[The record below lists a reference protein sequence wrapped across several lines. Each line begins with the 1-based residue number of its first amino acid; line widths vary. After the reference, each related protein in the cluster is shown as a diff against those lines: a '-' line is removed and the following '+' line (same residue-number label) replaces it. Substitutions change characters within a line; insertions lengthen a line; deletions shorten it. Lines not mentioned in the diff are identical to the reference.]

1 MNEETNRTSISSSP
15 VPISE
20 KQFMRQ
26 YEIAKRYVD
35 MGIEDYFILLDN
47 DAFAN
52 VSEIGNTTL
61 EDISSVFGKDF
72 SVFFRFGGFFDSGT
86 GPNDRENYQTFEIRP
101 ISKHDIKKL
110 RGNIRFFPKDCW
122 VCDWRDG
129 KRFNLLLPFIQTPAG
144 DIKFLQANPVYV
156 PRGRGLLRGDTAPER
171 YLKHVIEIL
180 PDYYDAL
187 FAVVKYKHTDI
198 AIPIE
203 KNSAKKTFRNR
214 EKDADG
220 VKRHL
225 IHNVKEHERAT
236 LKNKDSVRSHMKGRS
251 CFTLNGIDV
260 SLMASFEWSKRA
272 FRDEGMKIGDRDE
285 VSR

>member
-1 MNEETNRTSISSSP
+1 MRNTTSP

-61 EDISSVFGKDF
+61 EDISDVFGKEF
-72 SVFFRFGGFFDSGT
+72 PVFFRFGGFFDSGT
-86 GPNDRENYQTFEIRP
+86 GPDDRENYQTFEIRP
-101 ISKHDIKKL
+101 IFKSDIRKL
-110 RGNIRFFPKDCW
+110 RGYIRFFPKNCW

-129 KRFNLLLPFIQTPAG
+129 TRFNLLLPFIQTLAG

-156 PRGRGLLRGDTAPER
+156 PRGRGLLQGDTAPER
-171 YLKHVIEIL
+171 YLKHIIEIL

-187 FAVVKYKHTDI
+187 FAVVKYKHVDI

-203 KNSAKKTFRNR
+203 KNSAKKTFKNR
-214 EKDADG
+214 EKDANG

-225 IHNVKEHERAT
+225 IHNVKEHTRVT
-236 LKNKDSVRSHMKGRS
+236 LKNKDFVESHTSGRS
-251 CFTLNGIDV
+251 EFTINGIDV
-260 SLMASFEWSKRA
+260 TLMASFEWSKKAPRHEK
-272 FRDEGMKIGDRDE
+272 R
-285 VSR
+285 